1 MKTGFKDLDHIIKLN
16 RGELIVV
23 ASRPAMGK
31 STFVQN
37 ILSNVAIKDNGAVL
51 FYSLEDS
58 KETIVNRLIISN
70 SMVEADKFGLYNEY
84 KKNKESKPNLSDEDW
99 DRIAYGVNLLKD
111 TSIYIASD
119 TPYTIDDI
127 CIKSR
132 ELKLKK
138 DIELIIIDY
147 LQLIQFDKKEL
158 LSRDNEITEILKR
171 LKILAKELDVPFII
185 TSQLSREVEKREDKK
200 PCITDFSNS
209 KNAILTYSDKILFLY
224 RDSYYNEKNKSNVT
238 DIIVAKNND
247 GGINTIKLAWLPEY
261 CMFGNTT
268 VFEEEENE

>member
-1 MKTGFKDLDHIIKLN
+1 MKTGFKNLDRIIKLN